1 MELLLVI
8 LIYAIPI
15 YCLWIWS
22 QRKYELTKKI
32 DRMKG
37 KYTAVVSI
45 IAPDMGRESGD
56 MRRYVE
62 DYRRVII
69 YVLNRRY
76 DADTAD
82 KISAVILERVSNRE
96 GYLTFDMIIL
106 EGILAQIEYEQD
118 RHITPR
124 QRKKISN
131 IMFRNTIGYYS
142 KFYK

>member
-32 DRMKG
+32 DRMEG
-37 KYTAVVSI
+37 KYTSGAST
-45 IAPDMGRESGD
+45 IAPDLFREGGD
-56 MRRYVE
+56 MRRNVE
-62 DYRRVII
+62 GYRRVII

-82 KISAVILERVSNRE
+82 KISEVILERVSNIE
-96 GYLTFDMIIL
+96 GYLTFSMIIL
-106 EGILAQIEYEQD
+106 EGVLAQIECEQD
-118 RHITPR
+118 RPITPR
-124 QRKKISN
+124 QRKKINN
-131 IMFRNTIGYYS
+131 IMFRNRQLFS
-142 KFYK
+142 L